1 MSTKIQSKSSHQ
13 PILEIKKAVY
23 KQIHTN
29 LNELKQCYKEE
40 WSKVPSQRYERLKKN
55 KRDNNY
61 EGRFSFVQDFIE
73 SCETSRF
80 HDCTRKHS
88 TPTHYKDAE
97 KMLL

>member
-55 KRDNNY
+55 KRQQLL
-61 EGRFSFVQDFIE
+61 VI
-73 SCETSRF
+73 
-80 HDCTRKHS
+80 KA
-88 TPTHYKDAE
+88 AE
-97 KMLL
+97 LWGQI